1 MPLEDVT
8 KFTSALLKYHFDYNL
23 EHVILL
29 KIARRVREI
38 WQESRQ
44 DMLENVINVKMGKSK
59 GIKRDMDSCV
69 DGWWRFVVTEK
80 TGREVIV
87 WFFGGRQHIMITSV
101 DAKGKSEKNR

>member
-1 MPLEDVT
+1 
-8 KFTSALLKYHFDYNL
+8 
-23 EHVILL
+23 
-29 KIARRVREI
+29 
-38 WQESRQ
+38 
-44 DMLENVINVKMGKSK
+44 MLDNVINVKMGKSK

-87 WFFGGRQHIMITSV
+87 WLFGGRQHIMIISV